1 MAKAVHSMVRVTDER
16 RSVAFYK
23 DAFQLDVAERL
34 DFEGFTLVY
43 LKNSENDFE
52 LELTINKGQSSPYNI
67 GNGYG
72 HLAFVVEDL
81 EAEHARFEKA
91 GYAPRK
97 LVDFNN
103 NGELLARFFFV
114 TDPDGY
120 EIEVMQRHG
129 RYQ

>member
-1 MAKAVHSMVRVTDER
+1 MAKAIHAMVRVLSET

-23 DAFQLDVAERL
+23 KAFDLDVAHRL
-34 DFEGFTLVY
+34 DFNSFTLVY
-43 LKNSENDFE
+43 LRKAEDDFE
-52 LELTINKGQSSPYNI
+52 LELTINKSRDMAYDMGD
-67 GNGYG
+67 GYG
-72 HLAFVVEDL
+72 HIAFVVDDL

-91 GYAPRK
+91 GLKPRK
-97 LVDFNN
+97 LIDFEHE
-103 NGELLARFFFV
+103 GVLLARFFFV